1 MRSALEIAADIS
13 SGRLSPVDHMAE
25 TLERM
30 AALDPLVH
38 AVIAVDAAGAM
49 AQARRRQQDILDGS
63 SLGPL
68 HGVPFAVKDMIDVR
82 GLPTTCQSRVH
93 PGEVAIRDAPA
104 VERLRR
110 AGAIPVGKLA
120 LEEFGI
126 GSDDD
131 EGAWPSARN
140 PWDPARTPG
149 GSSGGC
155 AAAVAAGLVPLAIGT
170 DTGGSVRCPAAM
182 CGVVG
187 LKPTDGRIDKAG
199 VFPLA
204 PSLDQVGP
212 ITRTVQDSRLAFEI
226 LAGSSAH
233 TPADTDLHGV
243 TVGVVRHFF
252 TRDLQASAIVV
263 EAIDAAI
270 DVLADLGATVVEME
284 LEPVQAYRECGW
296 TILEFEAHA
305 THAAWLRAHD
315 RAYGPETRAALS
327 AGAAVTRRAYEEARL
342 ARRRLQRDF
351 ADRIRRSGVELL
363 LTAVSPGP
371 AWRRGDRAARASVGD
386 PAMRLA
392 FNVLG
397 VPALALPIGFS
408 PEGLPLS
415 MQLAAAADGEPVLF
429 RAGAAY
435 QAITSWLT
443 TAPPVRTPA

>member
-1 MRSALEIAADIS
+1 MRSALEIAAEIR
-13 SGRLSPVDHMAE
+13 SGRLSAADHMAE
-25 TLERM
+25 TLERI
-30 AALDPLVH
+30 AAVDPLVH
-38 AVIAVDAAGAM
+38 AFIAVDAEGAM
-49 AQARRRQQDILDGS
+49 AQARQPRP
-63 SLGPL
+63 GPL
-68 HGVPFAVKDMIDVR
+68 QGVPFAVKDMIDVR

-93 PGEVAIRDAPA
+93 PGGIATRDAPV

-131 EGAWPSARN
+131 ESHWPAARN

-170 DTGGSVRCPAAM
+170 DTGGSVRCPAAL

-187 LKPTDGRIDKAG
+187 LKPTDGRIATAG

-233 TPADTDLHGV
+233 TPAGTDLHGL

-252 TRDLQASAIVV
+252 TRDIPVSPIVV
-263 EAIDAAI
+263 EAIDAAV
-270 DVLADLGATVVEME
+270 DVLADLGATVVELE
-284 LEPVQAYRECGW
+284 LEPLQAYRECGW
-296 TILEFEAHA
+296 TILRFEAYA

-315 RAYGPETRAALS
+315 RAYTPETRAALS
-327 AGAAVTRRAYEEARL
+327 AGAAVTRGAYEEARL
-342 ARRRLQRDF
+342 ARRRLRRDF

-371 AWRRGDRAARASVGD
+371 AWRRGDRAARATVGD

-415 MQLAAAADGEPVLF
+415 MQLAAAAGGEPVLF

-435 QAITSWLT
+435 QAVTSWLT